1 MNPAILNSLGR
12 RKLAWNSGSLKE
24 PIAIELRENPREKDL
39 GLKKGIQNNW
49 VQIGGV
55 QQYFGN
61 AIVQQWKLPTNDA
74 RNGSY
79 KLTFCVFKYFIIEN
93 TRHQQKTTFSMKIKQ
108 GNSTLGIR
116 NQRRF
121 ENGLFFIIPASLS
134 LPWVISAGVFI
145 YSATSFLIFKLVW

>member
-12 RKLAWNSGSLKE
+12 RKLAWNTGSLKE
-24 PIAIELRENPREKDL
+24 PIVIELRENPREKDL
-39 GLKKGIQNNW
+39 GLKKGIQNNR
-49 VQIGGV
+49 VQVGGA

-61 AIVQQWKLPTNDA
+61 AIVQQWKLPTNDV
-74 RNGSY
+74 RNVSY
-79 KLTFCVFKYFIIEN
+79 KLMFCVFKYFIIEN
-93 TRHQQKTTFSMKIKQ
+93 TRYQQKRTFPMKIKQ

-121 ENGLFFIIPASLS
+121 ANGLFFIIPASLS

>member
-74 RNGSY
+74 RNVSY

-93 TRHQQKTTFSMKIKQ
+93 TRHQQKNNI
-108 GNSTLGIR
+108 LY
-116 NQRRF
+116 
-121 ENGLFFIIPASLS
+121 ENK
-134 LPWVISAGVFI
+134 AG
-145 YSATSFLIFKLVW
+145 K